1 MAQDGYRQDAGMAL
15 KKDPLRR
22 VFVFLRMATSDR
34 GCLRLYIQPA
44 TVQKTS

>member
-22 VFVFLRMATSDR
+22 VFVFLRLLPPTKGA
-34 GCLRLYIQPA
+34 
-44 TVQKTS
+44 